1 MKNKFILFFLI
12 IIGNLSVGYIIET
25 YAQAFAIS
33 EVQAEFF
40 SIDRFA
46 NEVYYIDRFT
56 GEVLKRNLL
65 TMESSLSEFTSL
77 PAFAHNRHMAV
88 YAKDGE
94 MYGYDFDKDSTF
106 LLLDNG
112 NIKRTS
118 NGVSEIVYPGYV
130 ISPNDN
136 YMLSTSRTG
145 TNYYSFAERKVY
157 PTQME
162 IYGGHEW
169 SSDTT
174 VVIYQPGSAN
184 IILEYS
190 FIGNAIDTLLVLD
203 EHKEITTYSYNVS
216 RNILAYSLYPNRI
229 EEYIPKIYLY
239 NKETKETV
247 LAFHPLMDDSAE
259 VASCWSSP
267 VGISS
272 LNWSKD
278 ETKLAFF
285 SFGLTNSFS
294 GVYIYDLDLDTTYRY
309 TECEDYGLKYEL
321 DWYNKDTLVY
331 VDYSTV
337 QVFGFD
343 ATSPITSV
351 QEIKNNERHD
361 SEIVIKTYPN
371 PFNNSIKIEIVGNIS
386 RPELTIYDINGR
398 RVKTF
403 ERIETLDGREQIEWD
418 GTNGMGRYVSSG
430 VYFIVVSNNEGIK
443 VSTKI
448 NFLK

>member
-12 IIGNLSVGYIIET
+12 IIGNLFVGYITET
-25 YAQAFAIS
+25 YAQAFVIS

-40 SIDRFA
+40 SIDRYA
-46 NEVYYIDRFT
+46 NDVYYIDRFT

-118 NGVSEIVYPGYV
+118 NSVSEIVYPSYV

-145 TNYYSFAERKVY
+145 TNYYSFAERKEY

-162 IYGGHEW
+162 IYGGQEW

-203 EHKEITTYSYNVS
+203 EYKEITTYSYNVS
-216 RNILAYSLYPNRI
+216 RNILAYSLDPNSP

-247 LAFHPLMDDSAE
+247 IAFNPLMDDSAE
-259 VASCWSSP
+259 VASCWSSL

-272 LNWSKD
+272 FNWSED

-309 TECEDYGLKYEL
+309 TECEDYGRKYSL
-321 DWYNKDTLVY
+321 DWFSPDTLVY
-331 VDYSTV
+331 IDYSTI

-351 QEIKNNERHD
+351 HEIQNQNEYD
-361 SEIVIKTYPN
+361 DEIIINAYPN
-371 PFNNSIKIEIVGNIS
+371 PFNSSTTISFSLPQQEKIELIVYDVLGRKVAELVNQTMEAGKYNIDFNAS
-386 RPELTIYDINGR
+386 NL
-398 RVKTF
+398 
-403 ERIETLDGREQIEWD
+403 
-418 GTNGMGRYVSSG
+418 SSG
-430 VYFIVVSNNEGIK
+430 TYIYKITAGQFSGSKKMLLIK
-443 VSTKI
+443 
-448 NFLK
+448 

>member
-12 IIGNLSVGYIIET
+12 IIGNLFVGYITET

-40 SIDRFA
+40 SIDRYA
-46 NEVYYIDRFT
+46 NDVYYIDRFT
-56 GEVLKRNLL
+56 GEVLKRNIPAWIASKTDFI
-65 TMESSLSEFTSL
+65 TMPEFANKSWK
-77 PAFAHNRHMAV
+77 AV
-88 YAKDGE
+88 FAKDTSIFIT
-94 MYGYDFDKDSTF
+94 DFENDSTWVLIDSAGF
-106 LLLDNG
+106 YREG
-112 NIKRTS
+112 S
-118 NGVSEIVYPGYV
+118 HPGYRF
-130 ISPNDN
+130 SPNDLFLWYRDN
-136 YMLSTSRTG
+136 L
-145 TNYYSFAERKVY
+145 YSFRDNISYKVETPY
-157 PTQME
+157 PITEQV
-162 IYGGHEW
+162 W
-169 SSDTT
+169 SSDSTL
-174 VVIYQPGSAN
+174 IMAGSDVRKFT
-184 IILEYS
+184 EYN
-190 FIGNAIDTLLVLD
+190 FLNAEVDTFLVLN
-203 EHKEITTYSYNVS
+203 EYKEITTYSYNVS
-216 RNILAYSLYPNRI
+216 RNILAYSLYPNRT

-239 NKETKETV
+239 NRETKETV
-247 LAFHPLMDDSAE
+247 IAFNPLMDDSAE
-259 VASCWSSP
+259 VASCWSSR

-272 LNWSKD
+272 LNWSED

-351 QEIKNNERHD
+351 QEIQNNERYN

-371 PFNNSIKIEIVGNIS
+371 PFNDSINIEIVGNIVQ
-386 RPELTIYDINGR
+386 PELTIYDINGR

-403 ERIETLDGREQIEWD
+403 GEIKTLNGEKQIEWR
-418 GTNGMGRYVSSG
+418 GRNNHGHYVASG
-430 VYFIVVSNNEGIK
+430 IYFIVVSNNQGMN
-443 VSTKI
+443 VSKKI